1 MKQLK
6 NYIKSQARDFI
17 SYEKWVSILSIVSIV
32 IFLTNEIQEI
42 YFSNPPYFLESLFRF
57 TNIFYFLSLGLVV
70 FIFYRRSALLLFILI
85 VFYLDFFFL
94 LKKFFQTI
102 VFQYS
107 DGDHFVLVYGIVFII
122 LSSVLALMFF
132 IPHRHLKFFSF
143 FIFFFYTY
151 GLIST
156 QLLTSRNHIP
166 SKVEPNFRVKTI
178 KRDLYIFLFDEYPSV
193 ESYKR
198 NFKEDSVFHADSA
211 LRALHFSSFKGFF
224 SNYPN
229 TEKSVT
235 SFLTGTLH
243 DSIAINNVID
253 ALENNMFTQGENY
266 TFHAFSI
273 FDKTNRPNSLVTTQF
288 FRGINSTMSR
298 YVAPYIISSFSNRG
312 VGNFTNYADYHTAL
326 VNELKA
332 VTRLKSGEVFFGH
345 FYTPHYYPRVIN
357 ENLNER
363 LKDAYNWMNSAIE
376 IVQSSDSSASI
387 MIISDHGLRLNR
399 MPASDYNKNILYYK
413 NLNIDTVDLGN
424 HGLYKLIESIDFQ

>member
-1 MKQLK
+1 MNRLK
-6 NYIKSQARDFI
+6 NYIKSQAIDFI

-32 IFLTNEIQEI
+32 FFLINEIQEI
-42 YFSNPPYFLESLFRF
+42 YFSNPPYIFESLFRY

-94 LKKFFQTI
+94 LKRFFQTI

-107 DGDHFVLVYGIVFII
+107 DGDHFVLVYGIVFTI
-122 LSSVLALMFF
+122 LSIVLALMFF

-151 GLIST
+151 GIIST
-156 QLLTSRNHIP
+156 QLSTSRNHIP
-166 SKVEPNFRVKTI
+166 SKVEPNFRVNTI
-178 KRDLYIFLFDEYPSV
+178 KKDLYIFLFDEYPSV

-198 NFKEDSVFHADSA
+198 NIKEDSVFHADST

-253 ALENNMFTQGENY
+253 ALENNIFTQGKNY

-298 YVAPYIISSFSNRG
+298 YVAPYIISNFSNRG
-312 VGNFTNYADYHTAL
+312 VGNFTNYTDYHTVL
-326 VNELKA
+326 LKELKA
-332 VTRLKSGEVFFGH
+332 VTRLKSRKVFFGH

-357 ENLNER
+357 ENLSER
-363 LKDAYNWMNSAIE
+363 LKDANNWMNSAIE

-387 MIISDHGLRLNR
+387 LIISDHGLRLNR
-399 MPASDYNKNILYYK
+399 MPASDHNKNILYYK
-413 NLNIDTVDLGN
+413 NLNIDTIGLGN
-424 HGLYKLIESIDFQ
+424 YGLYKLIESIDFQ